1 MEPVITSKNTELSP
15 AAETYIRRKLN
26 KVNRQLRGIQGFDV
40 VVSEEKT
47 KAASDRSRVQLTLN
61 HYGAILRA
69 EERGE
74 DVTTAIDRVEKVIM
88 RRIERYKGKLYEKGR
103 GNSAVRVGF
112 DESLALEPEKKVVK
126 VKRFDIK
133 PMPVNEAIEQ
143 MELLGHD
150 FFLFLN
156 AETSLFMVV
165 YRRRDGNYGLI
176 ETESRQG

>member
-1 MEPVITSKNTELSP
+1 MEPVITSKGMELSP
-15 AAETYIRRKLN
+15 AVEAYIRRKLN
-26 KVNRQLRGIQGFDV
+26 KVNRQLNGIQGFDV

-47 KAASDRSRVQLTLN
+47 RAATQRARAQLTVN
-61 HYGAILRA
+61 HYGTILRA

-88 RRIERYKGKLYEKGR
+88 RRIEHYKGKLYKKGR
-103 GNSAVRVGF
+103 GNSTVRAGF
-112 DESLALEPEKKVVK
+112 DESLAVEPEPRVVK
-126 VKRFDIK
+126 VKRFDVK
-133 PMPVNEAIEQ
+133 PMPVSEAIEQ

-156 AETSLFMVV
+156 AETSLFNLV

-176 ETESRQG
+176 ETESRQS